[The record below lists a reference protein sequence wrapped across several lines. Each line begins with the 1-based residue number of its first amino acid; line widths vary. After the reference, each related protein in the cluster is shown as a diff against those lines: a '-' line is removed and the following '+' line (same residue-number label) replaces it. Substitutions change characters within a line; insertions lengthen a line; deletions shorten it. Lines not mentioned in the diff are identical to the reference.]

1 MYNIFNNFNTVKLKS
16 NKMILII
23 IFFLLL
29 SDTSSFGRH
38 RMHKLKKDED
48 VCEKKILHELFL
60 NSNAT
65 FINPYYNCDTVGI
78 VQKIPYIQVS
88 SENSLT
94 VHFSSACVKCGMCI
108 AIANQVSTNMYFIIF
123 IECIIFQLKIYN

>member
-1 MYNIFNNFNTVKLKS
+1 MK
-16 NKMILII
+16 KMILII

-29 SDTSSFGRH
+29 SRTSSFGRH

-48 VCEKKILHELFL
+48 VCEKKVLHEVFL

-65 FINPYYNCDTVGI
+65 FIDPYYNCDTVGI

-88 SENSLT
+88 PENSLT

-108 AIANQVSTNMYFIIF
+108 AIANQVNPNIYFIIF
-123 IECIIFQLKIYN
+123 MKCVNIFLL